1 MCLSKVFVR
10 EKKDGSVV
18 VEEASRVIDKNE
30 AVEIQTLFGEK
41 KVMEGY
47 CIKDVDLL
55 NNCIILD
62 VSGRVE

>member
-1 MCLSKVFVR
+1 MCLSKVFVK
-10 EKKDGSVV
+10 EKKDGSIV
-18 VEEASRVIDKNE
+18 VEEASRVIDNDE

-62 VSGRVE
+62 VRGKG